1 MHISRGT
8 LIGFMAFAPLMMH
21 GQAGPSTGATT
32 STAGTTPAV
41 PVAPSSVLQPA
52 LGTVESTLNSLKIDK
67 WKKGTVRE
75 EAGHNV
81 NDILKDL
88 KTNLPPLVA
97 DADAAPGAL
106 SKSIPLMKHLD
117 ALYDVL
123 LRVEEGARVSAPGD
137 QIDQLEAALK
147 QFGGAR
153 LTLYDSMTQ
162 GAAGQEKQ
170 ITDLQAA
177 IKAQKAPA
185 EEHKAAPA
193 AVPCTP
199 PAKPPAKKKRVTPK
213 ATPPAPGQPAP
224 GQPAQT
230 PPGQPKP

>member
-1 MHISRGT
+1 MHISGGT
-8 LIGFMAFAPLMMH
+8 LIGFMAFAPLMMY

-32 STAGTTPAV
+32 PTTVTAPTA
-41 PVAPSSVLQPA
+41 PVAPSSLLQPA
-52 LGTVESTLNSLKIDK
+52 LGNVEGTLNSLKIDK
-67 WKKGTVRE
+67 WKKGSVRE

-81 NDILKDL
+81 ADILKDL
-88 KTNLPPLVA
+88 KTNLPPLMA
-97 DADAAPGAL
+97 DADSAPDAL

-123 LRVEEGARVSAPGD
+123 LRVEEGARVSAPSD
-137 QIDQLEAALK
+137 QIDQLEATLK

-153 LTLYDSMTQ
+153 LALYDSMTQ

-177 IKAQKAPA
+177 IKAQKAQA
-185 EEHKAAPA
+185 EEHKPPPA

-199 PAKPPAKKKRVTPK
+199 PAKPAAKKKRATPK
-213 ATPPAPGQPAP
+213 PTQPEQAKPAPTPPKQ
-224 GQPAQT
+224 Q
-230 PPGQPKP
+230 

>member
-1 MHISRGT
+1 MHICRGT
-8 LIGFMAFAPLMMH
+8 LIGFMAFAPLLMY
-21 GQAGPSTGATT
+21 GQAEPSTGATT
-32 STAGTTPAV
+32 PAAGVTPAV
-41 PVAPSSVLQPA
+41 PAGPSSLLQPA
-52 LGTVESTLNSLKIDK
+52 LGTVESTLNSLRIDK

-88 KTNLPPLVA
+88 KTNLPPLMA

-123 LRVEEGARVSAPGD
+123 LRVEEGARVSAPSD
-137 QIDQLEAALK
+137 QIDQLEAALR

-153 LTLYDSMTQ
+153 ITLYDSMTQ

-170 ITDLQAA
+170 IADLQAA

-185 EEHKAAPA
+185 AEEHKPSPA

-199 PAKPPAKKKRVTPK
+199 PKPPVKKKRVTPK
-213 ATPPAPGQPAP
+213 TTPPDQAKPP
-224 GQPAQT
+224 QT
-230 PPGQPKP
+230 PPKPQ